1 MIDVLLYFFRQQK
14 LFFYFGLL
22 SLTIIYSYLLAMYF
36 LDLSSFEINS
46 FNLLTAFSL
55 LWVILCY
62 KSFFKHKQNYTY
74 DREKEKY
81 KLLRHQITLK
91 YKLDIKD
98 NIFSKVDLITSF
110 MKEKF
115 SSKGLVSIRLLKVTN
130 SSLSLYIEN
139 LKIKYELNK
148 ALSLS
153 SDSDKEEFY
162 QSEIKKNTQQ
172 NSTIEE
178 NLDNFIKELMSKNN
192 NDNKIDNILNE
203 FEHSTQILTKIKHH

>member
-1 MIDVLLYFFRQQK
+1 MIDVVLYFFRQQK

-22 SLTIIYSYLLAMYF
+22 SLTIVYSYFLSIYF
-36 LDLSSFEINS
+36 LDLSSFGINL

-55 LWVILCY
+55 LWLILCL
-62 KSFFKHKQNYTY
+62 KSFFKNKQNYTY
-74 DREKEKY
+74 SREKEKY
-81 KLLRHQITLK
+81 NLLRHQVTLK

-110 MKEKF
+110 MKDKF
-115 SSKGLVSIRLLKVTN
+115 SRKGLLSIRVLKVTN

-139 LKIKYELNK
+139 LKIKNDLSK

-153 SDSDKEEFY
+153 LDAHKEKFY
-162 QSEIKKNTQQ
+162 QSEIKKNTKQ
-172 NSTIEE
+172 NSTIEK

-192 NDNKIDNILNE
+192 NDSNE
-203 FEHSTQILTKIKHH
+203 LEYY